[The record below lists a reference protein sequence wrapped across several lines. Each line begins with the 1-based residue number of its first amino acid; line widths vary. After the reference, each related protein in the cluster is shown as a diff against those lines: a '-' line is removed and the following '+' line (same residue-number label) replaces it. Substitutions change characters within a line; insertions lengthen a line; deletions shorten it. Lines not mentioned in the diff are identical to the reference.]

1 MRTLVVVGLI
11 ITSLIG
17 FSAIATAISTTA
29 VEMTDVGLTDSQIRY
44 GPGSE
49 VPLRTPIERNYV
61 WITSVEPVRVK
72 WTYYDPLMHRVYTE
86 EHPPTLKNK
95 ITSGEYAGHW
105 AVADMTAF
113 TIPAFATR
121 GNWYAKPEI
130 ILANG
135 QIIEGVSAENP
146 QAVYISFPVTE
157 SGTIWDNLFNAPW
170 YAFGIKFPAIFWFP
184 LSLFWI
190 PAIFIIVCAIF
201 TRSITGFVD
210 VIKGAIRAAKEARRR
225 WQTA

>member
-1 MRTLVVVGLI
+1 MRATIPLCLMIALFVASSI
-11 ITSLIG
+11 
-17 FSAIATAISTTA
+17 AIATIPTA
-29 VEMTDVGLTDSQIRY
+29 VKMTKVGLTESQIKY

-61 WITSVEPVRVK
+61 WIVSVEPIKVR

-95 ITSGEYAGHW
+95 ITSGEHAGKW

-113 TIPAFATR
+113 TIPAFATK

-135 QIIEGVSAENP
+135 QIMEGVSAENP
-146 QAVYISFPVTE
+146 EAIYITFPVTE

-190 PAIFIIVCAIF
+190 PGVFVVICAIF
-201 TRSITGFVD
+201 THSITGFVD
-210 VIKGAIRAAKEARRR
+210 VIKGAIRAGREARRR
-225 WQTA
+225 WVAR